1 MVGEGGGL
9 GHGMVGEGGGLGHG
23 MVGER
28 GGLGKCLYFVAPS
41 LKHPTGKI

>member
-23 MVGER
+23 MVGEG
-28 GGLGKCLYFVAPS
+28 GGLGKCLCFVALS
-41 LKHPTGKI
+41 LKHPTGKK